1 MEKKFELL
9 DRDEYWGFP
18 MNNIVLHIPH
28 SCLKLPFG
36 FLKNAI
42 VNKEVVKNFNNAIT
56 DLYTSNLFG
65 KNKYSKVITKYSR
78 IYCDVEK
85 FADDSKE
92 IMSKFGMGFV
102 YTHTNTGK
110 HFFNPSEEYK
120 TNIFSNYYIKH
131 HNKLDSVVSKTLE
144 KGTTLLIDCHSFSR
158 DIIMFE
164 DKKNNLP
171 DICIGFDELYNSEKL
186 VNYIKTYFE
195 NCGYNVQFN
204 YPYSGTIIP
213 NKYFKEKANNLFC
226 VMIEINK
233 NLYIY
238 ENNNKNS
245 NFQKLRNQIQTL
257 LHELENLNV

>member
-1 MEKKFELL
+1 
-9 DRDEYWGFP
+9 

-28 SCLKLPFG
+28 SSLKLPCG
-36 FLKNAI
+36 FLKNVI
-42 VNKEVVKNFNNAIT
+42 VSKEVVENFNHAIT
-56 DLYTSNLFG
+56 DLYTSDLFG
-65 KNKYSKVITKYSR
+65 KNQYSKVIAKYSR

-85 FADDSKE
+85 FADDDKE
-92 IMSKFGMGFV
+92 VMSRFGMGFV
-102 YTHTNTGK
+102 YTHTNNGIEFLDPTT
-110 HFFNPSEEYK
+110 EYK
-120 TNIFSNYYIKH
+120 NKIFNGYYTKH
-131 HNKLDSVVSKTLE
+131 HNKLDEIVSSTLE

-171 DICIGFDELYNSEKL
+171 DICIGFDELYYNEKL

-213 NKYFKEKANNLFC
+213 NKYFRQTTEKLFC

-233 NLYIY
+233 NLYL
-238 ENNNKNS
+238 NSKNKKNS
-245 NFQKLRNQIQTL
+245 NFNIMKKQIKTL
-257 LHELENLNV
+257 FKNLENLNI

>member
-1 MEKKFELL
+1 
-9 DRDEYWGFP
+9 

-28 SCLKLPFG
+28 SSLKLPYG

-42 VNKEVVKNFNNAIT
+42 VNKKVIENFNHAIT
-56 DLYTSNLFG
+56 DLYTSDLFG
-65 KNKYSKVITKYSR
+65 KNKYSKVIAKYSR

-102 YTHTNTGK
+102 YTHINTEIK
-110 HFFNPSEEYK
+110 FLNPSSKYK
-120 TNIFSNYYIKH
+120 NIIFNGYYTKH
-131 HNKLDSVVSKTLE
+131 HKKLDAVVSSTLE

-213 NKYFKEKANNLFC
+213 NKYFKEKADNLFC

-233 NLYIY
+233 KLYLDK
-238 ENNNKNS
+238 NNNKNS
-245 NFQKLRNQIQTL
+245 SFKNLRNQIQNL
-257 LHELENLNV
+257 LKELEYLSL